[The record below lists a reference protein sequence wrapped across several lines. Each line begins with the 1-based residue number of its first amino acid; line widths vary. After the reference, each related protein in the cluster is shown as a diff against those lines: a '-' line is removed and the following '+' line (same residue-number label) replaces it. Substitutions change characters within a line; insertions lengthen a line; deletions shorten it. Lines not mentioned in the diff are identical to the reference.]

1 MRDLTTSR
9 ATVEELV
16 VLYKL
21 AKFGKTTKMKKHVFP
36 RHFTQRDEGNRP
48 PGIGSDFDGESELSS
63 LLSRQQAGAFRRTL
77 SPPST
82 FD

>member
-48 PGIGSDFDGESELSS
+48 PGIGSDFDGESELNQLTCSS
-63 LLSRQQAGAFRRTL
+63 VIFRIDRG
-77 SPPST
+77 
-82 FD
+82 